1 MDTIMQTLTFHKTHK
16 GIYSSFRL
24 PGNRGSVN
32 ITNSLFIGGV
42 VPATIQ
48 VSCLVPEGFGEVPND
63 AEKAA
68 VAAALAQEKA
78 DKAREKAEAR
88 VARANAIAEKAAAA
102 ANAAVER
109 ARLAAERATG
119 EKAGA

>member
-1 MDTIMQTLTFHKTHK
+1 MDTILQTLTFHKTHK

-48 VSCLVPEGFGEVPND
+48 VSCLVPEGFGQVPDD

-68 VAAALAQEKA
+68 VAAARAQEKA

-88 VARANAIAEKAAAA
+88 VARANAIAEKAQAAA
-102 ANAAVER
+102 AAALAR
-109 ARLAAERATG
+109 AQAAAERVSG
-119 EKAGA
+119 DEAGA

>member
-1 MDTIMQTLTFHKTHK
+1 MDTILQTLTFHKTHK

-48 VSCLVPEGFGEVPND
+48 VSCLVPEGFGQVPDD
-63 AEKAA
+63 A
-68 VAAALAQEKA
+68 EKA

-88 VARANAIAEKAAAA
+88 VARANAIAEKAQAAA
-102 ANAAVER
+102 AAALAR
-109 ARLAAERATG
+109 AQAAAERVSG
-119 EKAGA
+119 DEAGA